1 MITILHKPESLF
13 QSTEN
18 ALTEALTAPKE
29 EQARARPVFSL
40 YVSDGESVDF
50 SPIRVCLIP
59 YTRRLG
65 KRSPHRG
72 KRCLVEAAALPSGL
86 RIAYQHAGHIKSGF
100 RIDCCQP
107 FVLRALAK
115 SSGTWCAYPE
125 EDVALAVVARGQLRT
140 LVERVAREYERQR
153 TLKLPQGQER
163 PPHAVLLERATRQ
176 VWHSCGYSLLLHTL
190 YTRRLSRHAGGAAL
204 HLYHHGFAVSLPQ
217 HRALSHCPKCRVP
230 LALADVGFRA
240 GA

>member
-40 YVSDGESVDF
+40 YISDGESVDF

-72 KRCLVEAAALPSGL
+72 KRCLPMRVYVGHCMLKNSQRCAVRQTIVAPLRYVQRRCLGGL
-86 RIAYQHAGHIKSGF
+86 
-100 RIDCCQP
+100 
-107 FVLRALAK
+107 
-115 SSGTWCAYPE
+115 E
-125 EDVALAVVARGQLRT
+125 
-140 LVERVAREYERQR
+140 
-153 TLKLPQGQER
+153 
-163 PPHAVLLERATRQ
+163 
-176 VWHSCGYSLLLHTL
+176 
-190 YTRRLSRHAGGAAL
+190 
-204 HLYHHGFAVSLPQ
+204 AVS
-217 HRALSHCPKCRVP
+217 RA
-230 LALADVGFRA
+230 A
-240 GA
+240 